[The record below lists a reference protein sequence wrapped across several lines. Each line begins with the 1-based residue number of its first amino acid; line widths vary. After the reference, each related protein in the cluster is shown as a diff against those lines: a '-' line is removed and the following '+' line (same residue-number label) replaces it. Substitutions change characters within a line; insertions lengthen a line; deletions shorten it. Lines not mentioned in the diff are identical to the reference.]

1 MNHQNSHRTNTM
13 VSGGPLSCPWDH
25 GIKDQLADISRP
37 ICPLSFVI
45 KNLEHILCVS
55 LIMTKAMYLH
65 HHFQH
70 PVIPPSGKKS
80 VGNWISGRPT
90 VVSSWICLRYSQTLE
105 HPLFCFALGSTV
117 RFRWCFSAWHLVLS
131 LMQCI
136 LHYLLTDCDT
146 TNAL

>member
-1 MNHQNSHRTNTM
+1 MRFQCVKFFHLII
-13 VSGGPLSCPWDH
+13 GSC
-25 GIKDQLADISRP
+25 KFFYKFQ
-37 ICPLSFVI
+37 V
-45 KNLEHILCVS
+45 CVS
-55 LIMTKAMYLH
+55 LAMSKAMYLH

-105 HPLFCFALGSTV
+105 HSLFYFALGSTV
-117 RFRWCFSAWHLVLS
+117 RFQDILWCFSAWHLVLS